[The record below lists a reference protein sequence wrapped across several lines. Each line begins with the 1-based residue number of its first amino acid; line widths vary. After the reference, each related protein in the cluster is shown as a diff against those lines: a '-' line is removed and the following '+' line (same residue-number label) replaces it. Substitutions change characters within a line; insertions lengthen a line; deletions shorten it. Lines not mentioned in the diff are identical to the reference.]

1 MWLNWIPCRLI
12 WWTSRIWLMLPDF
25 LDLLILIF
33 PTVIS
38 KHSEENPL
46 CSLIWLIVLHI
57 CLDKGKFPKEAF
69 LVDSRNSSDLFIYV
83 KKSSLYL
90 CLTCLTCTVYSVQC
104 IACTLWHATRWSTM
118 NIRTQTKKENNNNH
132 QLIIRIYLLIIFI
145 QMMVIIDC
153 LSYPSLLFMQM

>member
-1 MWLNWIPCRLI
+1 MSFDLYKDVAQGDIIVTIYIYTKERMWLNWIPCRLI

-104 IACTLWHATRWSTM
+104 TVYSVYSMTRNQMIHDEHS
-118 NIRTQTKKENNNNH
+118 NANKE
-132 QLIIRIYLLIIFI
+132 RK
-145 QMMVIIDC
+145 
-153 LSYPSLLFMQM
+153 